1 MWSEASGTDV
11 PEVHTGT
18 ATITSGG
25 WTVTGGGDCVKTAP
39 DDPMVLLCK
48 CPIEQGKVFICN
60 GSLLPVEIDS
70 RDRAV
75 TGKIPHLGTTMG
87 GNKKFEIGFQ
97 AGSTLLGKYEI
108 PQSGSPQG
116 VKIYDDAESDE
127 TGIFGDSELN
137 QANSPPNEIKN
148 QQVVLTREG
157 SDIRFYTVADNIST
171 FKVLLYLD
179 GSLIGTVDHQL
190 KADSEF
196 EKFIAAIEGFVAGD
210 DPRGIGRLPTPILA
224 AAPTAPQ
231 PTSDQTNNMLAMLPA
246 TLAVA
251 YPGPTE
257 ASAWSSGSVQIDAE
271 SFRSWIR
278 TIKDELTV
286 EQWTP
291 FAAYVTGIGYNVN
304 GATGPVLNGWN
315 AGAPADGEIQ
325 LPGSIR
331 NRGLVAKVLIYWL
344 KKQMEMGVPT
354 GKGVVFGLWD
364 GVKSDWEGVVDILKM
379 PVQLY
384 EAFTSPFK
392 AASELY
398 NTFKV
403 LKGLTLEDVKGIA
416 KTMFNEFISNQEARL
431 VWPEPAGASDAL
443 KGYMG
448 GYLGGYIGEQV
459 AIAFLTAGGGV
470 AVKAGKY
477 IRTIIE
483 KVRQGVKIVGAMTL
497 IEGRLPKM
505 FTQAI
510 AKITSDEELLRRIR
524 AVSSRVKSVPM
535 QARFAR
541 SCVDDLAVSA
551 NTARSRLRSSLGGV
565 VGDGLEG
572 HHLISWEHR
581 NHNLVQKAA
590 RGGFNMNNGG
600 HNGVMLDPAIHQ
612 GVRGHPSYNESIGN
626 LLDALEREAANLT
639 DAEAADLLIRNA
651 CLLRMT
657 ILNTG
662 HPLTMNRP
670 QAGEPETTLLAQQ
683 CPSRKPNKATFI
695 VTYAMGQSAA

>member
-1 MWSEASGTDV
+1 
-11 PEVHTGT
+11 
-18 ATITSGG
+18 
-25 WTVTGGGDCVKTAP
+25 
-39 DDPMVLLCK
+39 
-48 CPIEQGKVFICN
+48 
-60 GSLLPVEIDS
+60 
-70 RDRAV
+70 
-75 TGKIPHLGTTMG
+75 
-87 GNKKFEIGFQ
+87 
-97 AGSTLLGKYEI
+97 
-108 PQSGSPQG
+108 
-116 VKIYDDAESDE
+116 
-127 TGIFGDSELN
+127 
-137 QANSPPNEIKN
+137 
-148 QQVVLTREG
+148 
-157 SDIRFYTVADNIST
+157 
-171 FKVLLYLD
+171 
-179 GSLIGTVDHQL
+179 
-190 KADSEF
+190 
-196 EKFIAAIEGFVAGD
+196 
-210 DPRGIGRLPTPILA
+210 
-224 AAPTAPQ
+224 
-231 PTSDQTNNMLAMLPA
+231 
-246 TLAVA
+246 
-251 YPGPTE
+251 
-257 ASAWSSGSVQIDAE
+257 
-271 SFRSWIR
+271 
-278 TIKDELTV
+278 
-286 EQWTP
+286 
-291 FAAYVTGIGYNVN
+291 
-304 GATGPVLNGWN
+304 
-315 AGAPADGEIQ
+315 
-325 LPGSIR
+325 
-331 NRGLVAKVLIYWL
+331 
-344 KKQMEMGVPT
+344 
-354 GKGVVFGLWD
+354 
-364 GVKSDWEGVVDILKM
+364 VKSDWEGVVDILKM

-416 KTMFNEFISNQEARL
+416 KTMFDEFISNQEARL
-431 VWPEPAGASDAL
+431 AWPEPAGASDAL
-443 KGYMG
+443 KSYMG

-505 FTQAI
+505 FTQAV
-510 AKITSDEELLRRIR
+510 AKITSDEDLLRRIR

-590 RGGFNMNNGG
+590 RGGFNINNGG

-612 GVRGHPSYNESIGN
+612 GVRGHPSYNEAIGN

-651 CLLRMT
+651 GLLRMT

-670 QAGEPETTLLAQQ
+670 KAGESETTLLAHQRQ
-683 CPSRKPNKATFI
+683 TRNPNKATFI
-695 VTYAMGQSAA
+695 FAYAMGQSAA